1 MNCWGRSRVS
11 TDRFRRAATQPIWLP
26 MTMRGVERGGRSRDP
41 DTKAMIGKPPTDKVE
56 DPNTL
61 AALTDLVRLVGRSE
75 APQLRLRLILSILL
89 TLGGKALGVV
99 APLVL
104 GAAVNHLARDQPTEV
119 AIGLGFAGFAV
130 GWALVRFLSSAAPQI
145 SDVVFAPVRAAA
157 QRRTAAETFA
167 HALNL
172 SLDFHQTKRS
182 GSLSRTV
189 DRGSRA
195 VDFLLRILAFNLI
208 PTGVELVLAAGVLG
222 AKYDWR
228 FAAVA
233 VVVVVIY
240 TAATFAMSNWRLEHR
255 RIMNAADS
263 EAAGVSVDALLNY
276 ETVKS
281 FGAETRAAATYDR
294 ALGDYAEASLKAN
307 SSLAM
312 LNGMQALVM
321 NLGLGVMA
329 VMAGFEAAAG
339 RMGPG
344 DVTAAVL
351 IMISLYAPLN
361 ILGFAYREIRQS
373 FIDME
378 EMLKVTRLTPQVA
391 DAADAVPLPRP
402 VDARGASVEFQQ
414 VGYRHDARTS
424 GLEDVSFVAAPG
436 TTTALVGPS
445 GAGKSTIVKLALRLL
460 DPQEGRVLIDGHDAR
475 TVTQASLRAAVAL
488 VPQDVALFNDTVM
501 VNIAFAR
508 PEASEAEVWA
518 AAEAAE
524 LGDFIRGLPE
534 GMETKVGER
543 GLKLSGGERQRM
555 GIARAL
561 LADPRVLILDEATS
575 ALDSRTE
582 AAIQA
587 TLRKARAGRT
597 TLVVAHRLTTIADA
611 DEIIVLRRGKVVER
625 GTHAALLEAGGE
637 YAALWRRQ
645 TREKPAAP

>member
-1 MNCWGRSRVS
+1 
-11 TDRFRRAATQPIWLP
+11 
-26 MTMRGVERGGRSRDP
+26 MRGERSGSRRDP
-41 DTKAMIGKPPTDKVE
+41 MVKAQQAGSIQDNSDGPPTLKA
-56 DPNTL
+56 L
-61 AALTDLVRLVGRSE
+61 ADLARLVGRSG
-75 APQLRLRLILSILL
+75 APHLRLRLISAIVL
-89 TLGGKALGVV
+89 TLAGKGLGVL

-104 GAAVNHLARDQPTEV
+104 GAAVNRLA
-119 AIGLGFAGFAV
+119 AGQGTAVAV
-130 GWALVRFLSSAAPQI
+130 GWGFAAFALGWTLVRFLSAASPLI

-157 QRRTAAETFA
+157 QRATAAEAFA
-167 HALNL
+167 HALSL

-182 GSLSRTV
+182 GALSRTM

-195 VDFLLRILAFNLI
+195 VDFLLRILAFNLV
-208 PTGVELVLAAGVLG
+208 PTGVELLLAAAVLG
-222 AKYDWR
+222 GKYDWR

-233 VVVVVIY
+233 VAVVAIY
-240 TAATFAMSNWRLEHR
+240 TIATFAMSNWRLEHR

-281 FGAETRAAATYDR
+281 FGAEARAARTYDR
-294 ALGDYAEASLKAN
+294 ALGDYAQASLKAN
-307 SSLAM
+307 SSLAL
-312 LNGMQALVM
+312 LNGAQALIM

-378 EMLKVTRLTPQVA
+378 EMLKVTRQTPQVA
-391 DAADAVPLPRP
+391 DAPHAVALPRP
-402 VDARGASVEFQQ
+402 VDARGASVAFEN
-414 VGYRHDARTS
+414 VGFRHDARAN
-424 GLEDVSFVAAPG
+424 GLENVSFYAAPG

-475 TVTQASLRAAVAL
+475 DVTQASLRAAVAL
-488 VPQDVALFNDTVM
+488 VPQDVALFNDTLAA
-501 VNIAFAR
+501 NIAFAR
-508 PEASEAEVWA
+508 PDADEAQVWA

-524 LGDFIRGLPE
+524 LAGFIRGLPD
-534 GMETKVGER
+534 GMQTKVGER
-543 GLKLSGGERQRM
+543 GLKLSGGERQRV

-561 LADPRVLILDEATS
+561 LADPCILILDEATS

-582 AAIQA
+582 AAIQK
-587 TLRKARAGRT
+587 TLRKARSGRT
-597 TLVVAHRLTTIADA
+597 TLVVAHRLSTVADA
-611 DEIIVLRRGKVVER
+611 DQILVLKAGRIVER
-625 GTHAALLEAGGE
+625 GAHHELVARQGGE
-637 YAALWRRQ
+637 YAALWRKQ
-645 TREKPAAP
+645 TRAGKPVQA

>member
-1 MNCWGRSRVS
+1 MVKAQQAGSPQDK
-11 TDRFRRAATQPIWLP
+11 TD
-26 MTMRGVERGGRSRDP
+26 G
-41 DTKAMIGKPPTDKVE
+41 PPTL
-56 DPNTL
+56 TAL
-61 AALTDLVRLVGRSE
+61 ADLARLVARSG
-75 APQLRLRLILSILL
+75 APHLKLRLISAILL
-89 TLGGKALGVV
+89 TLAGKGLGVM

-104 GAAVNHLARDQPTEV
+104 GVAVNRLAAGQGAATAV
-119 AIGLGFAGFAV
+119 GLGFAAFAI
-130 GWALVRFLSSAAPQI
+130 GWTVVRFLSAASPLI

-157 QRRTAAETFA
+157 QRATAAEAFA
-167 HALNL
+167 HALSL

-182 GSLSRTV
+182 GALSRTM

-195 VDFLLRILAFNLI
+195 VDFLLRILAFNLV

-281 FGAETRAAATYDR
+281 FGAETRAAQTYDR

-307 SSLAM
+307 SSLNM

-378 EMLKVTRLTPQVA
+378 EMLKVTRQTPQVA
-391 DAADAVPLPRP
+391 DAPNAVALPRP
-402 VDARGASVEFQQ
+402 VDARGASVAFEA
-414 VGYRHDARTS
+414 VGFRHYARAN
-424 GLEDVSFVAAPG
+424 GLEEVSFYAAPG

-475 TVTQASLRAAVAL
+475 EVTQASLRSAVAL
-488 VPQDVALFNDTVM
+488 VPQDVALFNDTLAA
-501 VNIAFAR
+501 NIAFAR
-508 PEASEAEVWA
+508 PEADEAQVWA

-524 LGDFIRGLPE
+524 LADFIRGLPD
-534 GMETKVGER
+534 GMQTKVGER
-543 GLKLSGGERQRM
+543 GLKLSGGERQRV

-561 LADPRVLILDEATS
+561 LADPCILILDEATS

-582 AAIQA
+582 SAIQK
-587 TLRKARAGRT
+587 TLRKARNGRT
-597 TLVVAHRLTTIADA
+597 TLVVAHRLSTVADA
-611 DEIIVLRRGKVVER
+611 DQILVLKAGRIVER
-625 GTHAALLEAGGE
+625 GGHHELVARQGGE
-637 YAALWRRQ
+637 YAALWRKQ
-645 TREKPAAP
+645 TRGGKTPQMAD